1 MNRYLFD
8 HNTAER
14 ELGRLR
20 MIEAAVD
27 PETIRL
33 LETAG
38 IAPGW
43 TCVEIGAGA
52 GSIVEWLGPRVGP
65 QGEVVAVDRKTAY
78 LRRFSSSPYR
88 VLEGDFLT
96 LPINT
101 KADLLHARYVL
112 IHNKQDEDLL
122 HKLRSTVKPGGLVL
136 LEEPD
141 FTSAHLLNR
150 AGEAACRRVNEAICR
165 MFTIAG
171 LDPGYGLGLPRKVAA
186 AGLTI
191 VQMQAKLHLCPGASP
206 IAKMM
211 AESALVL
218 HKEYTGTGIVS
229 DQDIE
234 CYVRQARDPV
244 YWSVYYSTI
253 SVLARAE

>member
-1 MNRYLFD
+1 MNQYLFD
-8 HNTAER
+8 HNAAER
-14 ELGRLR
+14 ELARLR

-27 PETIRL
+27 PETIRI
-33 LETAG
+33 LESTN

-43 TCVEIGAGA
+43 TCLEVGAGA
-52 GSIVEWLGPRVGP
+52 GSIVEWMGTRVGP

-88 VLEGDFLT
+88 VWEGDFVT

-101 KADLLHARYVL
+101 KADVLHARYVL
-112 IHNKQDEDLL
+112 IHNQQDGGLL
-122 HKLRSTVKPGGLVL
+122 NKMRSTVKPGGSVL

-141 FTSAHLLNR
+141 FTSADVLNR
-150 AGEAACRRVNEAICR
+150 SGEAGCRRVNEAICR
-165 MFTIAG
+165 MFTDAG

-186 AGLTI
+186 AGFTI
-191 VQMQAKLHLCPGASP
+191 VYIQARLHLCPGASP
-206 IAKMM
+206 IADMM

-218 HKEYTGTGIVS
+218 HKEYTGTGIAS
-229 DQDIE
+229 DQDIDR
-234 CYVRQARDPV
+234 YVRQARDPE

-253 SVLARAE
+253 SVLARAQ